1 MDAAELES
9 IVVGLQNVAAT
20 RYVTAAGFVV
30 LLYDHLLTLDAEVR
44 YIWSAPTS
52 LAKVLF
58 LIMRVM
64 VPIFLAVQITC
75 VWAPP
80 FFIMEC
86 AESVHS
92 SIKAPDYSDTEIG
105 VQGVDFR
112 RAQTYAGWLSIVIS
126 NFLVL
131 MRIWTTLPDGH
142 KLRACCHDV
151 DSHRKHDSHV
161 DYDFFYSIYLMYP
174 SAVLIFDPLVG
185 LCTFSSK
192 PNIVWLWV
200 AGLVYEVIVF
210 VTLFWNTLDRPR
222 AMGTDTAITR
232 VLIRD
237 GIVYFLLLSGLRVAN
252 TVIAAVSPVSSLFII
267 VFSVWAGTTLVTSRL
282 ILNAR
287 RAAGKPT
294 EATQLQMTEAQNS
307 DQCQWESTWYPFP
320 HTWMISLP
328 RLSRRPG
335 V

>member
-64 VPIFLAVQITC
+64 VPIFLAVQITLSSGLSRIELSDNKNSTSSRYPNRC
-75 VWAPP
+75 KVW
-80 FFIMEC
+80 I
-86 AESVHS
+86 SV
-92 SIKAPDYSDTEIG
+92 G
-105 VQGVDFR
+105 
-112 RAQTYAGWLSIVIS
+112 TYAGWLSIVIS

-294 EATQLQMTEAQNS
+294 EATQLQMTEAQIS

-320 HTWMISLP
+320 HTWTISLP